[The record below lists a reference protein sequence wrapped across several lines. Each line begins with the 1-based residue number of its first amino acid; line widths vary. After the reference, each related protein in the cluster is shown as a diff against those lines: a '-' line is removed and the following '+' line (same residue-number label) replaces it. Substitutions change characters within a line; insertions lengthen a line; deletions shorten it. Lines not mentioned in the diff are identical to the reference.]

1 MNLLNLREPGEWE
14 NGGMGKKRIEED
26 MCQRHI
32 IFIGL
37 KKIFTIFRPV
47 RDGTIQ
53 GISPG
58 YKYLNPD
65 GFRSFNS

>member
-1 MNLLNLREPGEWE
+1 MGEWE
-14 NGGMGKKRIEED
+14 NGGMGEWENGRTREFKEG

-32 IFIGL
+32 IFIEL
-37 KKIFTIFRPV
+37 KQIYIFRPV

-53 GISPG
+53 GISSV

-65 GFRSFNS
+65 GFF